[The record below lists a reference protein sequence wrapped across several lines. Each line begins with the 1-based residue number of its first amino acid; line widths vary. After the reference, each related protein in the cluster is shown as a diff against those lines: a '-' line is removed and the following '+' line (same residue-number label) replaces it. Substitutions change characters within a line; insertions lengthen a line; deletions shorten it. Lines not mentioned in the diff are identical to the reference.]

1 MAFSEEIKTRAMVAC
16 GRCCC
21 ICHKFCG
28 NNMEVHH
35 IKAEA
40 DGGSNTFENAI
51 PLCFDCHAEVRQYDP
66 RHPKGIK
73 FSEKEL
79 IQHRDN
85 WYNSIKN
92 RTEPNNKSDSPPIEP
107 IRIVRNKDELPFLH
121 RVMTGQELISLA
133 SNMSALEYS
142 YDSPNSR
149 EEAMILAD
157 FVQKARDL
165 IDYCDIFME
174 PSDSIM
180 TVFELNDDIKA
191 LEESGFWLFCAVDN
205 RTVTGGVDKPDSFPT
220 LIMKIVR
227 SDSKEIIKVSDLTKS
242 QKQKEE

>member
-1 MAFSEEIKTRAMVAC
+1 M
-16 GRCCC
+16 
-21 ICHKFCG
+21 
-28 NNMEVHH
+28 
-35 IKAEA
+35 
-40 DGGSNTFENAI
+40 
-51 PLCFDCHAEVRQYDP
+51 
-66 RHPKGIK
+66 
-73 FSEKEL
+73 
-79 IQHRDN
+79 
-85 WYNSIKN
+85 
-92 RTEPNNKSDSPPIEP
+92 
-107 IRIVRNKDELPFLH
+107 
-121 RVMTGQELISLA
+121 ISLA

-149 EEAMILAD
+149 EEAMILGD

-180 TVFELNDDIKA
+180 TAFELNDDIKA
-191 LEESGFWLFCAVDN
+191 LEESGFWPFCAVDN
-205 RTVTGGVDKPDSFPT
+205 RTVTSGVDKPDSFPT